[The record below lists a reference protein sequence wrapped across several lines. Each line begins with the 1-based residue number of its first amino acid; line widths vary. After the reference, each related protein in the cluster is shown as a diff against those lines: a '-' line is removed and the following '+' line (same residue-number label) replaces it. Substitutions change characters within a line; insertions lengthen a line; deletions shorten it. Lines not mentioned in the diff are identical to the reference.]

1 MACIDFTGLV
11 VDDNIALEGDQNF
24 TISVGGSTSMV
35 VIVDDDSEFSVS
47 HYFAF
52 S

>member
-1 MACIDFTGLV
+1 MACTDFTGLV
-11 VDDNIALEGDQNF
+11 VDDNIALEGDQSF

-52 S
+52 R